1 MDVLFQPVC
10 IGSLELKNRLVM
22 PAMHLGY
29 CDNGL
34 VTGRLVDFY
43 RERALGGVGLIVVGG
58 CAIDDHGYNTMIKI
72 SSDDYITGLTGL
84 VEVVHSGGAAIAAQ
98 LFQPGRYSY
107 SFNSGI
113 QPVAPS
119 AVPSKLTGQMPR
131 ELGLN
136 EIYQIIDSFAAAAGR
151 AKQAGF
157 DAVEVIGSAGYLVA
171 QFLSPVTN
179 QRDDEFGGDFQR
191 RMRFGLEVAARIKQV
206 CGQDFPLMFRIT
218 GNEFMPGG
226 NTNDE
231 MAVFCRELEQAGV
244 DAINV
249 TGGWHETRVPQITMG
264 VPRGGF
270 AYLARGIKEAVDIP
284 VMACNRI
291 NDPWLAA
298 ELINDGVADLV
309 GVARGM
315 IADPE
320 FVNKVKDGL
329 AEDIRPCIGCNQGCL
344 DAIFSGGSVACLV
357 NARAGKEA
365 RHKLVPTVQPKRV
378 LVVGGGPAG
387 LEAARVCAERG
398 HQVTVWERELELGG
412 QLNLAAVPPG
422 RYEFLSFID
431 YLTARLAT
439 LNVDLEVGHEAT
451 AEEVLDFGADAVI
464 MATGASPLTP
474 PIPGVEGDHVVQAWD
489 VLSGIETVGKKV
501 VIIGGGA
508 VGCETALYLGQKGT
522 IDPETFHFLAVNGAE
537 TWEKLMFLATRGIKD
552 ITVVEMQKALG
563 ADIGMSTRWTIL
575 QEMKRYGI
583 KSVTGVTALRIN
595 NQGVLIKRGDQEE
608 LLTADTVVLA
618 AGSRPDSEL
627 CEQIKEKVKEVY
639 LIGDAVMPRKA
650 LDAVHQG
657 YLAGAML

>member
-1 MDVLFQPVC
+1 MDVLFQSVR

-29 CDNGL
+29 CDNGF
-34 VTGRLVDFY
+34 VNRRLVDFY
-43 RERALGGVGLIVVGG
+43 RERALGGAGLIVVGG
-58 CAIDDHGYNTMIKI
+58 CAIDDHGYNSMIKI
-72 SSDDYITGLTGL
+72 SNDDYIPGLTGL
-84 VEVVHSGGAAIAAQ
+84 VEAVHSGGAAIAAQ

-107 SFNSGI
+107 SFHSGI

-119 AVPSKLTGQMPR
+119 AVPSRLTGKMPR
-131 ELGLN
+131 ELLL
-136 EIYQIIDSFAAAAGR
+136 EEVYQIIDSFAAAAGR

-157 DAVEVIGSAGYLVA
+157 DAVEVIGSAGYLVS
-171 QFLSPVTN
+171 QFLSPLTN

-191 RMRFGLEVAARIKQV
+191 RMRFGLAVAARIKQV
-206 CGQDFPLMFRIT
+206 CGQEFPLIFRVT

-231 MAVFCRELEQAGV
+231 MGVFCRELQQAGV
-244 DAINV
+244 DAISV

-264 VPRGGF
+264 VPRGAF

-284 VMACNRI
+284 VIASNRI
-291 NDPWLAA
+291 NDPLLAA
-298 ELINDGVADLV
+298 ELIADDIADLV

-320 FVNKVKDGL
+320 FVNKVKEGL
-329 AEDIRPCIGCNQGCL
+329 LEDIRPCIGCNQGCL
-344 DAIFSGGSVACLV
+344 DAIFSGGSVSCLV
-357 NARAGKEA
+357 NARAGKES
-365 RHKLVPTVQPKRV
+365 RHKLVLAAQPKRV

-398 HQVTVWERELELGG
+398 HQVTVWERELEFGG
-412 QLNLAAVPPG
+412 QLNLAAAPPG

-431 YLTARLAT
+431 YLVARLAD
-439 LNVDLEVGHEAT
+439 LDVDLEVGHEAT
-451 AEEVLDFGADAVI
+451 AGEILEFGADAVI
-464 MATGASPLTP
+464 MATGAIPLTP
-474 PIPGVEGDHVVQAWD
+474 PIPGVKGDKVVQAWD
-489 VLSGIETVGKKV
+489 VLSGVAPVGKKV

-522 IDPETFHFLAVNGAE
+522 IDPETFHFLAVNRAE
-537 TWEKLMFLATRGIKD
+537 NWEKLMFMATRGTRD
-552 ITVVEMQKALG
+552 ITVVEMKKNLG

-575 QEMKRYGI
+575 QDMNRYGI
-583 KSVTGVTALRIN
+583 KSATGATVLSIN
-595 NQGVLIKRGDQEE
+595 EQGVIIKRGDQEE

-639 LIGDAVMPRKA
+639 LIGDAVIPRKA
-650 LDAVHQG
+650 LDAIHQG
-657 YLAGAML
+657 YLAGEML

>member
-1 MDVLFQPVC
+1 MDVLFQPVS
-10 IGSLELKNRLVM
+10 IGLLELKNRLVM

-29 CDNGL
+29 CDNGF

-43 RERALGGVGLIVVGG
+43 RERALGGAGLIVVGG
-58 CAIDDHGYNTMIKI
+58 CAIDDHGYNSMIKI
-72 SSDDYITGLTGL
+72 SNDDYIPGLTGL

-107 SFNSGI
+107 SYNVGI

-119 AVPSKLTGQMPR
+119 ALPSRLTGQVPR
-131 ELGLN
+131 ELGLD
-136 EIYQIIDSFAAAAGR
+136 EIYQAIDSFVAAAGR

-157 DAVEVIGSAGYLVA
+157 DAVEVIGSAGYLIS
-171 QFLSPVTN
+171 QFLSPITN

-191 RMRFGLEVAARIKQV
+191 RMRFGLELAARIKQV
-206 CGQDFPLMFRIT
+206 CGQDFPLMFRVT

-231 MAVFCRELEQAGV
+231 MGVFCRELEKAGV

-249 TGGWHETRVPQITMG
+249 TGGWHETSVPQITMG
-264 VPRGGF
+264 VPRGAF
-270 AYLARGIKEAVDIP
+270 AYLARGIKEAVNIP
-284 VMACNRI
+284 VVACNRI

-315 IADPE
+315 IADPK
-320 FVNKVKDGL
+320 FANKVKDGL

-344 DAIFSGGSVACLV
+344 DAIFNGGSVACLV

-365 RHKLVPTVQPKRV
+365 RHKLVPAVRPKRV

-398 HQVTVWERELELGG
+398 HQVTLWERELEFGG
-412 QLNLAAVPPG
+412 QLNLAAAPPG
-422 RYEFLSFID
+422 RCEFLSFID

-451 AEEVLDFGADAVI
+451 AEKVLDFGADAVI
-464 MATGASPLTP
+464 MATGASPLIP
-474 PIPGVEGDHVVQAWD
+474 PIPGVDGDNVVQAWD
-489 VLSGIETVGKKV
+489 VLSGIAPVGKKV

-522 IDPETFHFLAVNGAE
+522 IDPETFHFLAVNRAE
-537 TWEKLMFLATRGIKD
+537 TWEKIISLATRGTKD
-552 ITVVEMQKALG
+552 ITLVEMQKSLG
-563 ADIGMSTRWTIL
+563 ADIGMSTRWIIL
-575 QEMKRYGI
+575 QEMKRNGI
-583 KSVTGVTALRIN
+583 KSVTRATVLSIN
-595 NQGVLIKRGDQEE
+595 EQGVLIKRGDQEE

-639 LIGDAVMPRKA
+639 LIGDAVIPRKA

-657 YLAGAML
+657 YLAGEML

>member
-298 ELINDGVADLV
+298 
-309 GVARGM
+309 
-315 IADPE
+315 
-320 FVNKVKDGL
+320 
-329 AEDIRPCIGCNQGCL
+329 
-344 DAIFSGGSVACLV
+344 
-357 NARAGKEA
+357 
-365 RHKLVPTVQPKRV
+365 
-378 LVVGGGPAG
+378 
-387 LEAARVCAERG
+387 
-398 HQVTVWERELELGG
+398 
-412 QLNLAAVPPG
+412 
-422 RYEFLSFID
+422 
-431 YLTARLAT
+431 
-439 LNVDLEVGHEAT
+439 
-451 AEEVLDFGADAVI
+451 
-464 MATGASPLTP
+464 
-474 PIPGVEGDHVVQAWD
+474 
-489 VLSGIETVGKKV
+489 
-501 VIIGGGA
+501 
-508 VGCETALYLGQKGT
+508 
-522 IDPETFHFLAVNGAE
+522 
-537 TWEKLMFLATRGIKD
+537 
-552 ITVVEMQKALG
+552 
-563 ADIGMSTRWTIL
+563 
-575 QEMKRYGI
+575 
-583 KSVTGVTALRIN
+583 
-595 NQGVLIKRGDQEE
+595 
-608 LLTADTVVLA
+608 
-618 AGSRPDSEL
+618 
-627 CEQIKEKVKEVY
+627 
-639 LIGDAVMPRKA
+639 
-650 LDAVHQG
+650 
-657 YLAGAML
+657 